1 MMSKRVFC
9 PLRSIGLSAVLLA
22 LVSGLHAQTAGEAI
36 SIGNDDIGGVVNSTK
51 GPEGGVWVIA
61 ETTDFPTKFVKIVV
75 TDDRGRYLVPQLPK
89 ANYKVWVRGYGLVD
103 SEPVQT
109 TPGRIVN
116 LTAVLAPNARAAA
129 EYYPAI
135 YWFSLLQDRKST
147 RLNSSHVA
155 ISYAVFCL
163 KK

>member
-61 ETTDFPTKFVKIVV
+61 ETTPPS
-75 TDDRGRYLVPQLPK
+75 GPLVL
-89 ANYKVWVRGYGLVD
+89 L
-103 SEPVQT
+103 T
-109 TPGRIVN
+109 TPPMSGGWGLGHCGN
-116 LTAVLAPNARAAA
+116 
-129 EYYPAI
+129 
-135 YWFSLLQDRKST
+135 DRLSDQV
-147 RLNSSHVA
+147 RED
-155 ISYAVFCL
+155 C
-163 KK
+163 

>member
-89 ANYKVWVRGYGLVD
+89 R
-103 SEPVQT
+103 SEERRVGKE
-109 TPGRIVN
+109 GRS
-116 LTAVLAPNARAAA
+116 RWSQ
-129 EYYPAI
+129 E
-135 YWFSLLQDRKST
+135 
-147 RLNSSHVA
+147 
-155 ISYAVFCL
+155 
-163 KK
+163 

>member
-61 ETTDFPTKFVKIVV
+61 ETTDFPTKLLTIGAATSCRSFPRRTTKYGCAATGSWIPSQS
-75 TDDRGRYLVPQLPK
+75 RGLPEE
-89 ANYKVWVRGYGLVD
+89 
-103 SEPVQT
+103 S
-109 TPGRIVN
+109 
-116 LTAVLAPNARAAA
+116 LT
-129 EYYPAI
+129 
-135 YWFSLLQDRKST
+135 
-147 RLNSSHVA
+147 
-155 ISYAVFCL
+155 
-163 KK
+163 